1 MKHLLTSAASLA
13 VLALASCT
21 VPADPPPK
29 TMHGQ
34 LKTAT
39 QVDVKR
45 YSGKWYEVARFP
57 QWFQKDCASATAE
70 YSLNKDGS
78 IKVVNTCIQADGKR
92 RSVEGRAEPA
102 DGTNSRLKVSFPKT
116 WYAAAIPIPKE
127 GNYWIIDL
135 TPDYRQVIVGTPDRN
150 TLWFLSRSP
159 RISKQDFARMKKVAQ
174 GQGFDTSKLV
184 VDAHTRMGG

>member
-1 MKHLLTSAASLA
+1 
-13 VLALASCT
+13 
-21 VPADPPPK
+21 
-29 TMHGQ
+29 MHGQ

-45 YSGKWYEVARFP
+45 YAGRWYEVARFP
-57 QWFQKDCASATAE
+57 QWFQKDCASATAD

-78 IKVVNTCIQADGKR
+78 IKVVNTCIQPDGTR

-102 DGTNSRLKVSFPKT
+102 DGTNSRLKVRFSKA
-116 WYAAAIPIPKE
+116 WYAAAIPVPKE

-135 TPDYRQVIVGTPDRN
+135 TPDYRQAIVGTPDRN

-184 VDAHTRMGG
+184 MDAHTRIGG